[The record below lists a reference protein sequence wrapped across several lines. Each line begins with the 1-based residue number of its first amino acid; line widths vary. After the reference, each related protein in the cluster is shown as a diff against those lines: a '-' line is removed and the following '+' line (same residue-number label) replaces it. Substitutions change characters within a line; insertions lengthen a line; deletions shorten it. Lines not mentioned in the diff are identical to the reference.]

1 MSFSTILWES
11 RSLRPLKSFRNLQW
25 KSSKQAAD
33 TPTETLWKVRTNF
46 RLQTFLEYLKLKH
59 FYEGLPVN
67 MQRLLFD
74 APGVI
79 EDDLFLAL
87 LRAKISGVPMDV
99 LETRL
104 QSMQRLLG
112 QSPWEMN
119 LLRTFSGVL
128 SYEISEILK
137 PIRKGKKYSGYVRN
151 SSSVGSKRGFGKS
164 KPEPETFEWNTES
177 TIDYFAYLSV
187 GQLSLASGETSLTL
201 KSPERTKRKPKR
213 K

>member
-11 RSLRPLKSFRNLQW
+11 SFGKPLKSFRNLTW
-25 KSSKQAAD
+25 RSSKQAAD

-46 RLQTFLEYLKLKH
+46 RLQTFTKYLKMRH

-67 MQRLLFD
+67 QQRLLFD
-74 APGVI
+74 APGVLR
-79 EDDLFLAL
+79 DDLFLAL
-87 LRAKISGVPMDV
+87 LRAKNEDVPLNI
-99 LETRL
+99 LEARM

-112 QSPWEMN
+112 QSPWTMN
-119 LLRTFSGVL
+119 LLSTFDGVL

-151 SSSVGSKRGFGKS
+151 SSSVGSKRGFGKA

-177 TIDYFAYLSV
+177 TIDFFTYFSV
-187 GQLSLASGETSLTL
+187 GQLSLASGETSLILT
-201 KSPERTKRKPKR
+201 SPERTKRNPTK
-213 K
+213 